1 VIRMTIEERL
11 EILELAVL
19 LLAAGE
25 VFLFLI
31 IILR

>member
-1 VIRMTIEERL
+1 MSMSLEERL

-25 VFLFLI
+25 VFLFLL